1 MPRGTKS
8 RICQKSVKVNK
19 KNSIIP
25 HIIIA
30 LALSLVINFSYLLVP
45 MITDQGIN
53 KHNIS
58 AEKSEHSVGV
68 LYVSDDLH
76 GYIVCDCAQ
85 RDSTYVS
92 AWQVR
97 TFKLQEGDTLK
108 FTKREP
114 RPMPEFESRRTHPR
128 LEEVVMRNGEAF
140 DLDVIYDR
148 PSRTAEFIW
157 QIVYYALLSFVLIQ
171 IFVTQRNR
179 AKSVVGFYI
188 RAVLM
193 AVAVSAVA
201 IYFAPVMAFKDG
213 VMRIAFFFDV
223 PPRDNIYLVVLTK
236 TLFMLVVSALYSY
249 IYTLMQQRQRIVVE
263 NERLKTENL
272 STRYNMLVG
281 QINPHFFF
289 NSLNSL
295 AMLVREHDEKRAL
308 EYIDQLSYTFR
319 YIIQNGQSEVTTLRD
334 EIEFARAYIY
344 LFKIRYADKL
354 FFDIAIDPEYE
365 SWQLPALS
373 LQPLIGN
380 AVKHNS
386 ITTKKPLHVSIRTR
400 DGVLEIENP
409 KQPKLDVEPST
420 GIGLKNLQSRW
431 EIVAGESI
439 EIVED
444 DSRFLVRLPLKQPKK

>member
-1 MPRGTKS
+1 MKFRS
-8 RICQKSVKVNK
+8 
-19 KNSIIP
+19 SILP
-25 HIIIA
+25 HIVIA

-45 MITDQGIN
+45 IITDQGVDNQGVDIEE
-53 KHNIS
+53 
-58 AEKSEHSVGV
+58 AEHSEGV
-68 LYVSDDLH
+68 LHLSNDMH
-76 GYIVCDCAQ
+76 GYIVCDCEL
-85 RDSTYVS
+85 RDSIYVT

-97 TFKLQEGDTLK
+97 TMKLQQGDKLV
-108 FTKREP
+108 FTV
-114 RPMPEFESRRTHPR
+114 RPPQNLPDEVKGAHPR
-128 LEEVVMRNGEAF
+128 LDRVVQRNGEKF
-140 DLDVIYDR
+140 DLDMIYDR
-148 PSRTAEFIW
+148 PSRTVEFVW
-157 QIVYYALLSFVLIQ
+157 QITYYAILSFLLIC
-171 IFVTQRNR
+171 IFVFMRDR
-179 AKSVVGFYI
+179 SRSVALYLLY
-188 RAVLM
+188 AVVL
-193 AVAVSAVA
+193 ALALTALA
-201 IYFAPVMAFKDG
+201 IYFAPVVAFKEG
-213 VMRIAFFFDV
+213 VMRLTFFFDV

-236 TLFMLVVSALYSY
+236 ASFMLVVTALYSY
-249 IYTLMQQRQRIVVE
+249 IYTLMHERQKIVVE

-295 AMLVREHDEKRAL
+295 AMLVREHDEERAL

-319 YIIQNGQSEVTTLRD
+319 YIIQNGQSELTTLRD

-354 FFDIAIDPEYE
+354 FFDVEIDPKYE

-386 ITTKKPLHVSIRTR
+386 ITTKKPLRVSIRTV

-420 GIGLKNLQSRW
+420 GIGLDNLRSRW
-431 EIVAGESI
+431 EIVVHQHI

-444 DSRFLVRLPLKQPKK
+444 ENRFLVRLPLTQNKA

>member
-1 MPRGTKS
+1 MKFRS
-8 RICQKSVKVNK
+8 
-19 KNSIIP
+19 SILP
-25 HIIIA
+25 HIVIA

-45 MITDQGIN
+45 IITDQGVDNQGVDIEE
-53 KHNIS
+53 
-58 AEKSEHSVGV
+58 AEHSEGV
-68 LYVSDDLH
+68 LHLSNDMH
-76 GYIVCDCAQ
+76 GYIVCDCEL
-85 RDSTYVS
+85 RDSIYVT

-97 TFKLQEGDTLK
+97 TMKLQQGDRLT
-108 FTKREP
+108 FTV
-114 RPMPEFESRRTHPR
+114 RPPQNLPDEVKGAHPR
-128 LEEVVMRNGEAF
+128 LDRVVQRNGEKF
-140 DLDVIYDR
+140 DLDMIYDR
-148 PSRTAEFIW
+148 PSRTVEFVW
-157 QIVYYALLSFVLIQ
+157 QITYYAILSFLLIC
-171 IFVTQRNR
+171 IFVYMRDR
-179 AKSVVGFYI
+179 SRSVALYLLY
-188 RAVLM
+188 AVVL
-193 AVAVSAVA
+193 ALALTAVA
-201 IYFAPVMAFKDG
+201 IYFAPVVAFKEG
-213 VMRIAFFFDV
+213 VMRLTFFFDV

-236 TLFMLVVSALYSY
+236 ASFMLVVTALYSY
-249 IYTLMQQRQRIVVE
+249 IYTLMHERQKIVVE

-295 AMLVREHDEKRAL
+295 AMLVREKDEERAL

-319 YIIQNGQSEVTTLRD
+319 YIIQNGQSELTTLRD

-354 FFDIAIDPEYE
+354 FFDVEIDPKYE

-386 ITTKKPLHVSIRTR
+386 ITTKKPLRVSIRTV

-420 GIGLKNLQSRW
+420 GIGLDNLRSRW
-431 EIVAGESI
+431 EIVVHQHI

-444 DSRFLVRLPLKQPKK
+444 ESRFLVRLPLTQNKA

>member
-1 MPRGTKS
+1 MKFRS
-8 RICQKSVKVNK
+8 
-19 KNSIIP
+19 SILP
-25 HIIIA
+25 HIVIA

-45 MITDQGIN
+45 IITDQGVDN
-53 KHNIS
+53 RGVDVEE
-58 AEKSEHSVGV
+58 AEHSEGV
-68 LYVSDDLH
+68 LRLSNDMH
-76 GYIVCDCAQ
+76 GYIICDCEL
-85 RDSTYVS
+85 RDSTYVT

-97 TFKLQEGDTLK
+97 TMKLQQGDKLV
-108 FTKREP
+108 FTV
-114 RPMPEFESRRTHPR
+114 RPPQNLPDEVKGAHPR
-128 LEEVVMRNGEAF
+128 LDRVVQRNGEKF
-140 DLDVIYDR
+140 DLDMIYDR
-148 PSRTAEFIW
+148 PSRTVEFVW
-157 QIVYYALLSFVLIQ
+157 QITYYAILSFLLIC
-171 IFVTQRNR
+171 IFVYMR
-179 AKSVVGFYI
+179 ARTRSVALYLLY
-188 RAVLM
+188 AVVL
-193 AVAVSAVA
+193 ALALTAVA
-201 IYFAPVMAFKDG
+201 IYFAPVVAFKEG
-213 VMRIAFFFDV
+213 VMRMGFFFESS
-223 PPRDNIYLVVLTK
+223 PRDHVYLVVLTK
-236 TLFMLVVSALYSY
+236 ASFMLVVTALYSY
-249 IYTLMQQRQRIVVE
+249 IYTLMHERQTIVVE

-295 AMLVREHDEKRAL
+295 AMLVREKDEERAL

-354 FFDIAIDPEYE
+354 FFDIDIDPEYE

-386 ITTKKPLHVSIRTR
+386 ITTKKPLRVSIRTV

-420 GIGLKNLQSRW
+420 GIGLDNLRSRW
-431 EIVAGESI
+431 EIVTHQHI
-439 EIVED
+439 EIID
-444 DSRFLVRLPLKQPKK
+444 DESRFLVRLPLIQPKA

>member
-1 MPRGTKS
+1 MKFRS
-8 RICQKSVKVNK
+8 
-19 KNSIIP
+19 SILP
-25 HIIIA
+25 HIVIA

-45 MITDQGIN
+45 IITDQGVDNQGVDIEE
-53 KHNIS
+53 
-58 AEKSEHSVGV
+58 AEHSEGV
-68 LYVSDDLH
+68 LHLSNDMH
-76 GYIVCDCAQ
+76 GYIVCDCEL
-85 RDSTYVS
+85 RDSIYVT

-97 TFKLQEGDTLK
+97 TMKLQQGDRLT
-108 FTKREP
+108 FTV
-114 RPMPEFESRRTHPR
+114 RPPQNLPDEVKGAHPR
-128 LEEVVMRNGEAF
+128 LDRVVQRNGEKF
-140 DLDVIYDR
+140 DLDMIYDR
-148 PSRTAEFIW
+148 PSRTVEFVW
-157 QIVYYALLSFVLIQ
+157 QITYYAILSFLLIC
-171 IFVTQRNR
+171 IFVFMRDR
-179 AKSVVGFYI
+179 SRSVALYLLY
-188 RAVLM
+188 AVVL
-193 AVAVSAVA
+193 ALALTAVA
-201 IYFAPVMAFKDG
+201 IYFAPVVAFKEG
-213 VMRIAFFFDV
+213 VMRLTFFFDV

-236 TLFMLVVSALYSY
+236 ASFMLVVTALYSY
-249 IYTLMQQRQRIVVE
+249 IYTLMHERQKIVVE

-295 AMLVREHDEKRAL
+295 AMLVREHDEERAL

-319 YIIQNGQSEVTTLRD
+319 YIIQNGQSELTTLRD

-354 FFDIAIDPEYE
+354 FFDIEIDPKYE

-386 ITTKKPLHVSIRTR
+386 ITTKKPLRVSIRTV

-420 GIGLKNLQSRW
+420 GIGLDNLRSRW
-431 EIVAGESI
+431 EIVVHQHI

-444 DSRFLVRLPLKQPKK
+444 ESRFLVRLPLTQNKA

>member
-1 MPRGTKS
+1 MKFRS
-8 RICQKSVKVNK
+8 
-19 KNSIIP
+19 SILP
-25 HIIIA
+25 HIVIA

-45 MITDQGIN
+45 IITDQGVDNQGVDIEE
-53 KHNIS
+53 
-58 AEKSEHSVGV
+58 AEHSEGV
-68 LYVSDDLH
+68 LHLSNDMH
-76 GYIVCDCAQ
+76 GYIVCDCEL
-85 RDSTYVS
+85 RDSIYVT

-97 TFKLQEGDTLK
+97 TMKLQQGDRLT
-108 FTKREP
+108 FTV
-114 RPMPEFESRRTHPR
+114 RPPQNLPDEVKGAHPR
-128 LEEVVMRNGEAF
+128 LDRVVQRNGEKF
-140 DLDVIYDR
+140 DLDMIYDR
-148 PSRTAEFIW
+148 PSRTVEFVW
-157 QIVYYALLSFVLIQ
+157 QITYYAILSFLLIC
-171 IFVTQRNR
+171 IFVFMRDR
-179 AKSVVGFYI
+179 SRSVALYLLY
-188 RAVLM
+188 AVVL
-193 AVAVSAVA
+193 ALALTAVA
-201 IYFAPVMAFKDG
+201 IYFAPVVAFKEG
-213 VMRIAFFFDV
+213 VMRLTFFFDV

-236 TLFMLVVSALYSY
+236 ASFMLVVTALYSY
-249 IYTLMQQRQRIVVE
+249 IYTLMHERQKIVVE

-295 AMLVREHDEKRAL
+295 AMLVREKDEERAL

-319 YIIQNGQSEVTTLRD
+319 YIIQNGQSELTTLRD

-354 FFDIAIDPEYE
+354 FFDIEIDPKYE

-386 ITTKKPLHVSIRTR
+386 ITTKKPLRVSIRTV

-420 GIGLKNLQSRW
+420 GIGLDNLRSRW
-431 EIVAGESI
+431 EIVTHQHI
-439 EIVED
+439 EIID
-444 DSRFLVRLPLKQPKK
+444 DESRFLVRLPLTQNKA